1 MAALTANGIFDS
13 LAPWLLSRPQPRG
26 VSRGLGSDSNMSLTQ
41 TLTPQEA
48 YEELRVCFRNFREWW
63 KVILRRKEA
72 QNYCDQYY
80 TILEILVER
89 YQEMINLSNEVH
101 ADVKPECDSVIAA
114 AYRYLVSIQEE
125 RFADI
130 ALPPARAAVA
140 AAPSVISAP
149 ALQADLHAP
158 AAETEP
164 ALLEQQAA
172 VHPDPVLITEGYS
185 HGHAAVDLQVAAP
198 DHALAA
204 QMSSPATE
212 VAVPVKLLDA
222 DGDQPDLTAQ
232 VLGPD
237 LVAPA
242 QDPGQPVDPGHADAG
257 DVLPARAA
265 AAEVLDAAPGPDPG
279 LPVDRGPAEA
289 GDTTPAPAALLLLPL
304 AAASDPVV
312 EDIPGSEEGIWRK
325 LDHYADNVTVDK
337 DFEPSMD
344 KIPVIEGSELLLMSN
359 PIVSNLANDAL
370 RGTNDAA
377 MLTSALVTY
386 WMVRSNHGHKMVPA
400 ACSWIFPTIGIGFL
414 LFSRGASDEAKED
427 VLTSINDYLLT
438 KTFPVGVRGCGDE
451 VDGNACD
458 LRTQYSSESAAPS
471 QYKLTRRKAVKFAE
485 YLGSGRRKRRKKI
498 NPRMNRIQGREKT
511 QRMKGRRRKKKKRF
525 RISLDKS
532 HPNPVRRW
540 QCHNMLPA
548 SLARKSSAATIVKFQ
563 LLTVHTTFS
572 LKNSEL
578 QICARF
584 PSTIVNDFRRCL
596 SRLLSSALC
605 AGTPTTP
612 RPASRPSASS
622 SSTS

>member
-1 MAALTANGIFDS
+1 MG
-13 LAPWLLSRPQPRG
+13 
-26 VSRGLGSDSNMSLTQ
+26 
-41 TLTPQEA
+41 
-48 YEELRVCFRNFREWW
+48 
-63 KVILRRKEA
+63 
-72 QNYCDQYY
+72 
-80 TILEILVER
+80 
-89 YQEMINLSNEVH
+89 
-101 ADVKPECDSVIAA
+101 
-114 AYRYLVSIQEE
+114 
-125 RFADI
+125 
-130 ALPPARAAVA
+130 
-140 AAPSVISAP
+140 
-149 ALQADLHAP
+149 
-158 AAETEP
+158 
-164 ALLEQQAA
+164 
-172 VHPDPVLITEGYS
+172 
-185 HGHAAVDLQVAAP
+185 
-198 DHALAA
+198 
-204 QMSSPATE
+204 
-212 VAVPVKLLDA
+212 DA

-232 VLGPD
+232 VPGPA
-237 LVAPA
+237 LAAPVL
-242 QDPGQPVDPGHADAG
+242 DPGQPVEHGHADAG

-289 GDTTPAPAALLLLPL
+289 GDTTPAHAAFLLLPL

-344 KIPVIEGSELLLMSN
+344 KIPAFEKGSELLLMSN

-370 RGTNDAA
+370 RGTNDAT
-377 MLTSALVTY
+377 MLTSAQVTY
-386 WMVRSNHGHKMVPA
+386 WMVRPNHGHKMVPA

-458 LRTQYSSESAAPS
+458 LRTQYSSESAAPN

-485 YLGSGRRKRRKKI
+485 YLGSGRRKRKKTI
-498 NPRMNRIQGREKT
+498 NPRKNRIQGREKT
-511 QRMKGRRRKKKKRF
+511 PRMKRRRRKKKKRF

-548 SLARKSSAATIVKFQ
+548 SLVRKSSAATIVKFQ
-563 LLTVHTTFS
+563 HSQVHTTFS

-578 QICARF
+578 QTCARF
-584 PSTIVNDFRRCL
+584 PSSNVNIFRRCFF
-596 SRLLSSALC
+596 RPSSFALC
-605 AGTPTTP
+605 WDAFKPEDCIETLGNLVLCCVSKDAYKTEVRIEPLGT
-612 RPASRPSASS
+612 
-622 SSTS
+622 

>member
-13 LAPWLLSRPQPRG
+13 LAPWLLSRPQTRG
-26 VSRGLGSDSNMSLTQ
+26 VSRGFGSDSNMSLTQ

-89 YQEMINLSNEVH
+89 YQEMINLSNEVN
-101 ADVKPECDSVIAA
+101 ADVKSECDSVVAA
-114 AYRYLVSIQEE
+114 VYRYLVSLQEE

-185 HGHAAVDLQVAAP
+185 HGHAAVGLQVAAP

-232 VLGPD
+232 VPGPA
-237 LVAPA
+237 LAAPVL
-242 QDPGQPVDPGHADAG
+242 DPGQPVDHGHADAG

-279 LPVDRGPAEA
+279 LPVDRGPAGA
-289 GDTTPAPAALLLLPL
+289 GDNTPAPAALLLLPL

-344 KIPVIEGSELLLMSN
+344 KIPDFEGGSELLLMSN

-377 MLTSALVTY
+377 MLTRALVTY
-386 WMVRSNHGHKMVPA
+386 WMVRSDHGHEMLPA

-458 LRTQYSSESAAPS
+458 LRTQYSSESAAPIE
-471 QYKLTRRKAVKFAE
+471 YKLTRRKAVKFAE
-485 YLGSGRRKRRKKI
+485 YLGSGRRKRKKKI
-498 NPRMNRIQGREKT
+498 NSKIKSKEGRKPQG
-511 QRMKGRRRKKKKRF
+511 
-525 RISLDKS
+525 
-532 HPNPVRRW
+532 
-540 QCHNMLPA
+540 
-548 SLARKSSAATIVKFQ
+548 
-563 LLTVHTTFS
+563 
-572 LKNSEL
+572 
-578 QICARF
+578 
-584 PSTIVNDFRRCL
+584 
-596 SRLLSSALC
+596 
-605 AGTPTTP
+605 
-612 RPASRPSASS
+612 
-622 SSTS
+622 